1 MCKERSAVLS
11 LSAFRS
17 LACACTH
24 SFTRTPEFDSNER
37 RCGGYSE
44 SGLLKIF
51 AILQHKLVLLLF
63 STKIPNA
70 AQVNL
75 STKMATSQPTTGP
88 HCTQRRK
95 VKKGEMSQRHDRK
108 RIDSEQGRICTCGT
122 LRQRDSISRRVAS
135 FVGTVLSFVTRWSF
149 FNNFGCSIG

>member
-17 LACACTH
+17 LACACTRSH
-24 SFTRTPEFDSNER
+24 ARPNLIATREDAAATASRVCLKFLQFYSISFCCYYF
-37 RCGGYSE
+37 
-44 SGLLKIF
+44 
-51 AILQHKLVLLLF
+51 QQ
-63 STKIPNA
+63 KIPNA